1 MGGGN
6 LAQTAGVFGS
16 GRPLRIKTIA
26 KPLLPPD
33 MVRIKVAFAGICHSD
48 LHFRDKVDRVETELG
63 ELMFLL

>member
-33 MVRIKVAFAGICHSD
+33 MVRIKVAYAGICHSD
-48 LHFRDKVDRVETELG
+48 LHLLDEVPLMEKELG
-63 ELMFLL
+63 